1 MFDED
6 DYLAKAP
13 DEPMPY
19 QRTDKY
25 TEMVEDRN
33 RWRDLCRDIVTVLGN
48 DPYYLRSCMDSW
60 IKKMY
65 DSDEEENGQKLADDI
80 LNRLTKIKPHEWG
93 DR

>member
-1 MFDED
+1 MNILFV
-6 DYLAKAP
+6 AG
-13 DEPMPY
+13 
-19 QRTDKY
+19 TWDK
-25 TEMVEDRN
+25 EGGKPSG
-33 RWRDLCRDIVTVLGN
+33 L
-48 DPYYLRSCMDSW
+48 

>member
-48 DPYYLRSCMDSW
+48 DPYMAFACMDSW
-60 IKKMY
+60 IKKMR
-65 DSDEEENGQKLADDI
+65 DKDDEKQMSELANSI
-80 LNRLTKIKPHEWG
+80 LKRIKDIKPQDWE
-93 DR
+93 